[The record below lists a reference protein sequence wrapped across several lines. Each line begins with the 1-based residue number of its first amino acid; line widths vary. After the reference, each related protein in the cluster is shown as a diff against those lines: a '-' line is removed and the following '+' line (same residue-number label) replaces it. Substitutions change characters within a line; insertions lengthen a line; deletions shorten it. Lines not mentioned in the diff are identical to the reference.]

1 MMICEKCGRPIEL
14 YDNEIEG
21 MHYRC
26 YQEKIREQK
35 KTKNEILEEKT
46 QVKFTG
52 KELDEEQPIFIN
64 GVDYGSKN
72 ASNIEKDF
80 EHYKENFVDG
90 FVGMDFEQDYTV
102 TSEDPVKEVID
113 RGVIAI
119 ESLDKI
125 LLNILPNPLTREH
138 LIKYYLET
146 MIQYHLLYN
155 KSYMLNTF
163 AIETLFMEREKYI
176 YDLEVSI
183 LGLKRLL
190 ELLFYRQVEF
200 PLKPNDDEK
209 IIENVFT
216 RLEEIGLKHTQE
228 ISEYIELWEN
238 DIRWKL
244 TKMNAYKLEYLEFVD
259 LLQPYELW
267 VFVKKSIFDV
277 SKQFERYIASLR
289 ENNEN

>member
-1 MMICEKCGRPIEL
+1 
-14 YDNEIEG
+14 
-21 MHYRC
+21 
-26 YQEKIREQK
+26 
-35 KTKNEILEEKT
+35 
-46 QVKFTG
+46 
-52 KELDEEQPIFIN
+52 
-64 GVDYGSKN
+64 
-72 ASNIEKDF
+72 
-80 EHYKENFVDG
+80 
-90 FVGMDFEQDYTV
+90 MDFKQDYTE

-163 AIETLFMEREKYI
+163 AIETFFMEREKNI

-183 LGLKRLL
+183 FGMKRLL

-200 PLKPNDDEK
+200 PLKPSDDEE
-209 IIENVFT
+209 IVANVFA
-216 RLEEIGLKHTQE
+216 RLEEIGLKHMQE
-228 ISEYIELWEN
+228 ISGDIELWEN

-244 TKMNAYKLEYLEFVD
+244 TKMNDYKLEYLEFVD

-289 ENNEN
+289 ENGEN

>member
-1 MMICEKCGRPIEL
+1 
-14 YDNEIEG
+14 
-21 MHYRC
+21 
-26 YQEKIREQK
+26 
-35 KTKNEILEEKT
+35 
-46 QVKFTG
+46 
-52 KELDEEQPIFIN
+52 
-64 GVDYGSKN
+64 
-72 ASNIEKDF
+72 
-80 EHYKENFVDG
+80 
-90 FVGMDFEQDYTV
+90 MDFEQDYTE

-138 LIKYYLET
+138 LIKYYLEI
-146 MIQYHLLYN
+146 MIQYHSLYN

-183 LGLKRLL
+183 LGMKRLL
-190 ELLFYRQVEF
+190 EFLFYRQVEF
-200 PLKPNDDEK
+200 PLKSSDDEK
-209 IIENVFT
+209 IVSNVFA
-216 RLEEIGLKHTQE
+216 RLEEIGSKHAQE
-228 ISEYIELWEN
+228 ISEDIELWEN
-238 DIRWKL
+238 DVRWKL

-289 ENNEN
+289 ENDEN